1 MKHFLLGTAGHVDHG
16 KTSLIHALTQVDTDR
31 LPEEKERGL
40 SIDLGFA
47 PLQLEGPSGQE
58 SIHLGVVDVPG
69 HQRFLRNM
77 IAGVGG
83 FDAALLVVDPGEGVK
98 PQTREHLAILDLLET
113 PRGLVVLS
121 KADRSDE
128 ETLELARWE
137 LAELLEGTFL
147 EGADM
152 VVTSVHDPASLE
164 QLKGRLYQLFQ
175 GVEPRR
181 ATGVARLP
189 VDRFFSKTGFGN
201 VVTGSL
207 WSGTLTVGA
216 EVEVMPGG
224 QRGKLRGLQVHGVAV
239 ESAVAGQ
246 RVAANLSGLER
257 TELVRGTTIVSPPGM
272 LPSGR
277 RFGIRLKLWE
287 PSEEVLKKKFRATF
301 FQATGH
307 STVRLSLVAERPGE
321 REVFGQLEFEQPAF
335 LCPGDRFLLRDETDQ
350 RILGGGQV
358 LALDDGPFQRR
369 HQRTWLRR
377 YQNLA
382 GGGQIG
388 AVLSAL
394 QAAGGVARESVL
406 RKSLAWSPA
415 DWESIKPALLESGR
429 VCWSGADRV
438 WDAQAF
444 EELVHRVTSLLQKLQ
459 QAAPW
464 KPGWRRDELGKLLAV
479 KTGKDDGLPD
489 LLEELARRA
498 QLQRRGPL
506 FCTPDHQPRLP
517 EDLQVCAQ
525 ALLSNLAQD
534 GVNPRD
540 WEHALAEVAP
550 HSKSMQMLEEH
561 LLGLGHV
568 ERLTERLAFVPSA
581 LEAARETLRQRSQG
595 QPFTASQARE
605 WLNTSRKYVIPILE
619 WMDQKG
625 WTHRAGDQRVL
636 AI

>member
-1 MKHFLLGTAGHVDHG
+1 
-16 KTSLIHALTQVDTDR
+16 
-31 LPEEKERGL
+31 
-40 SIDLGFA
+40 
-47 PLQLEGPSGQE
+47 
-58 SIHLGVVDVPG
+58 
-69 HQRFLRNM
+69 
-77 IAGVGG
+77 
-83 FDAALLVVDPGEGVK
+83 
-98 PQTREHLAILDLLET
+98 
-113 PRGLVVLS
+113 
-121 KADRSDE
+121 
-128 ETLELARWE
+128 
-137 LAELLEGTFL
+137 
-147 EGADM
+147 
-152 VVTSVHDPASLE
+152 
-164 QLKGRLYQLFQ
+164 
-175 GVEPRR
+175 
-181 ATGVARLP
+181 
-189 VDRFFSKTGFGN
+189 
-201 VVTGSL
+201 
-207 WSGTLTVGA
+207 
-216 EVEVMPGG
+216 
-224 QRGKLRGLQVHGVAV
+224 
-239 ESAVAGQ
+239 
-246 RVAANLSGLER
+246 
-257 TELVRGTTIVSPPGM
+257 
-272 LPSGR
+272 
-277 RFGIRLKLWE
+277 
-287 PSEEVLKKKFRATF
+287 
-301 FQATGH
+301 
-307 STVRLSLVAERPGE
+307 
-321 REVFGQLEFEQPAF
+321 
-335 LCPGDRFLLRDETDQ
+335 
-350 RILGGGQV
+350 
-358 LALDDGPFQRR
+358 
-369 HQRTWLRR
+369 
-377 YQNLA
+377 
-382 GGGQIG
+382 
-388 AVLSAL
+388 
-394 QAAGGVARESVL
+394 
-406 RKSLAWSPA
+406 
-415 DWESIKPALLESGR
+415 
-429 VCWSGADRV
+429 V

-489 LLEELARRA
+489 LLEELARQA